1 MPNATGEMPF
11 LDHLEELRKRIL
23 LAMAG
28 VIVALGAGWL
38 ITRHF
43 RLIKVISE
51 PIAPYI
57 PGGKLVASTLIAPF
71 MLNLKF
77 AMVLG
82 LVLSSP
88 WVLFQLWLFLSP
100 ALTPREKKAI
110 LPALGIGLVLFLAG
124 AMIGWIYVLPP
135 TIKWFLGFD
144 AGTFNNL
151 ITYESYVSLV
161 INLLVA
167 MGISA
172 ELPLIMILLAS
183 LGILSYRRYVKFRRF
198 ALFLAFVGGAIL
210 SPAPEVVS
218 MILFTIPLLLLYEI
232 GVAGAWLVE
241 RRRARAARIAAGL
254 ILLALCLTPHGLH
267 AQVPPPPPV
276 QGPPVAGDTLRRVAG
291 QNVRTV
297 DSSAMK
303 RLGLPSAPK
312 PIFTT
317 PDSIMQALLDRRGF
331 AATRYAGDS
340 VRFVVTG
347 EQILLGGHAAT
358 LRDGGQLEADQI
370 SYDGERCL
378 MEADGEPR
386 MFQGGR
392 QPLVGKTMTF
402 NTCADSSRGVIGQAF
417 TALPEGGAN
426 WFMRGNLAIDSS
438 GKRLFGAHTEF
449 TSCDLPDPHYHF
461 VAGKVKWVSQS
472 IIVARP
478 AVLYIRDVPVF
489 WLPFI
494 FQDTKRDRS
503 SGILIPR
510 FGFNDIVRTNKNY
523 NRQVTNVGYYWA
535 PNNYLDATASVD
547 WYSNRY
553 TQYSGTLNYKWLDRF
568 VTGSLTLQKQLQSG
582 GGSSNVLQW
591 NHDQRFD
598 VTTSIHF
605 NLNYQS
611 NSTIQLNNAIDPLAS
626 TRQITSNLNLTKTY
640 AWGLV
645 ALGGTRS
652 QALGGGAGTMAFPSL
667 TISPKA
673 FGIGRH
679 ITVTPNFS
687 VSNST
692 SFDVPLQLPPTY
704 LTGGID
710 SLATSSLSSARST
723 SITLSL
729 PTEIFG
735 FSWTNSFQYQDQLFT
750 GRQAVTERVAVTP
763 GSTDSITRTTIR
775 NGNFSTGLFW
785 DTGINLPLIFRST
798 WKVTP
803 SVGIT
808 NATGGPYLLRSASSD
823 GEWVA
828 QGKKLQLG
836 LTAAPTFFAF
846 TKGGAGPFQLFRYT
860 LAPTISMRWSPAS
873 SVSQAYARALGS
885 IGGSGLA
892 EVPSTALAS
901 ISFQQVFEG
910 KLKKSPSDTNTD
922 PIHLQSLPKKQ
933 LLRFSTSPISY
944 DFDQAKLPGRSGWT
958 MGVLTNS
965 FQSDLIPA
973 LTVSTTHDLFQGDF
987 SSDTAHFSPFLSNA
1001 NASLSLT
1008 GRTFRP
1014 IARLLGLVKKDSLTP
1029 AAPGVAPTSTS
1040 PLALAP
1046 GASQFRPGSGV
1057 PAGLPRTGFTASLQ
1071 FSYSRQR
1078 PTGVTGPPVSTEPTG
1093 TIGIPLDPFGPGTLA
1108 PIIAPPATS
1117 QLGIS
1122 TSFSPTQFWT
1132 VSWTTQYDIS
1142 AGQFE
1147 SHQLH
1152 LQRDLHDWRASFDF
1166 TKGPNGNFSLA
1177 FSVFLIALPEIKF
1190 PYNQTTLLQTP
1201 TRP

>member
-28 VIVALGAGWL
+28 VAVGLGTGWW
-38 ITRHF
+38 ITRYF
-43 RLIKVISE
+43 RLIRVIE
-51 PIAPYI
+51 GPITPYI

-110 LPALGIGLVLFLAG
+110 LPALGIGLVLFLTG
-124 AMIGWIYVLPP
+124 AMIGWFYVLPP

-151 ITYESYVSLV
+151 ITYESYISLV

-183 LGILSYRRYVKFRRF
+183 LGVLSYRRYVQFRRF
-198 ALFLAFVGGAIL
+198 AFFLGFVGGAIL

-218 MILFTIPLLLLYEI
+218 MILFTIPLLLLYEV
-232 GVAGAWLVE
+232 GVAGAYLVE
-241 RRRARAARIAAGL
+241 RRRARAARNAAGMM
-254 ILLALCLTPHGLH
+254 LLAFCLTPRGLH
-267 AQVPPPPPV
+267 AQVPQPPPA
-276 QGPPVAGDTLRRVAG
+276 QRPPGAVDTGRKVAG
-291 QNVRTV
+291 QNVQRV

-303 RLGLPSAPK
+303 RLGLPAGPAR
-312 PIFTT
+312 PFGA
-317 PDSIMQALLDRRGF
+317 PDSIMQALLAREGF
-331 AATRYAGDS
+331 AATRYSADS
-340 VRFVVTG
+340 IRFVVTG

-370 SYDGERCL
+370 SYDGKRCL
-378 MEADGEPR
+378 MHADGEPR
-386 MFQGGR
+386 LFQAGQ

-402 NTCADSSRGVIGQAF
+402 NTCSDSSRGVIGEAF
-417 TALPEGGAN
+417 TALAEKGAN
-426 WFMRGNLAIDSS
+426 WFMRGNLAVDSG
-438 GKRLFGAHTEF
+438 GKRLFGAHTQF

-461 VAGKVKWVSQS
+461 VAGQVKWVSQS

-510 FGFNDIVRTNKNY
+510 FGFNDIVRTNRNY

-535 PNNYLDATASVD
+535 PNDYIDVTASLD
-547 WYSNRY
+547 WYANRY
-553 TQYSGTLNYKWLDRF
+553 TQYSGSLNYKWLDRF
-568 VTGSLTLQKQLQSG
+568 VNGSLTLRKQLESR

-591 NHDQRFD
+591 NHDQRFN

-626 TRQITSNLNLTKTY
+626 TRQITSNLSLTKGY

-645 ALGGTRS
+645 TLGGNRT
-652 QALGGGAGTMAFPSL
+652 QGLGGGAGSMTFPSL
-667 TISPKA
+667 TISPKP
-673 FGIGRH
+673 FLLSSH
-679 ITVTPNFS
+679 VTFSPNLS
-687 VSNST
+687 VSNVT
-692 SFDVPLQLPPTY
+692 SFNNPLQLPPV
-704 LTGGID
+704 LAFGGVD
-710 SLATSSLSSARST
+710 SLSSAST
-723 SITLSL
+723 SRTRNTTITLAL

-735 FSWTNSFQYQDQLFT
+735 LSWQNSVQYQDQLLV
-750 GRQAVTERVAVTP
+750 GRQVVTEQVPNPANGGADSVAK
-763 GSTDSITRTTIR
+763 TTIR
-775 NGNFSTGLFW
+775 GGNYSTGLFW
-785 DTGINLPLIFRST
+785 ETGINLPLVLRGT
-798 WKVTP
+798 WKITP
-803 SVGIT
+803 SIGVT
-808 NATGGPYLLRSASSD
+808 NVTGGPFLLRSAGSNGD
-823 GEWVA
+823 WVA

-836 LTAAPTFFAF
+836 LSAAPTFFGF
-846 TKGGAGPFQLFRYT
+846 TKGGVGPYQLFRYT
-860 LAPTISMRWSPAS
+860 LAPAISLRWSPAS
-873 SVSQAYARALGS
+873 SVSPAFAKALGTV
-885 IGGSGLA
+885 GGTGLA
-892 EVPSTALAS
+892 DIPATTLAS
-901 ISFQQVFEG
+901 VSLHQVFEG
-910 KLKKSPSDTNTD
+910 KLKPAVKDTNTD
-922 PIHLQSLPKKQ
+922 PVHLATLPKKQ
-933 LLRFSTSPISY
+933 LLSISTSPISY
-944 DFDQAKLPGRSGWT
+944 DFEQAKLPRHSGWT

-965 FQSDLIPA
+965 FQSDLIPG
-973 LTVSTTHDLFQGDF
+973 LTVSTTHDLFAGQF
-987 SSDTAHFSPFLSNA
+987 NSDTARFSPFLSNA
-1001 NASLSLT
+1001 NASFSLT

-1014 IARLLGLVKKDSLTP
+1014 IARLLGLVRKDSVPASAP
-1029 AAPGVAPTSTS
+1029 AAAPISSS

-1046 GASQFRPGSGV
+1046 SLSQFRPGGGP
-1057 PAGLPRTGFTASLQ
+1057 PAGLPRAGFSASLN

-1078 PTGVTGPPVSTEPTG
+1078 PTGTTGLPVSTEPG
-1093 TIGIPLDPFGPGTLA
+1093 TFGIPTDPFGTGSLLPV
-1108 PIIAPPATS
+1108 PVPPAQS
-1117 QLGIS
+1117 QLGIT
-1122 TSFSPTQFWT
+1122 TSFSPTQFWS
-1132 VSWTTQYDIS
+1132 VSWTTNYDITRG
-1142 AGQFE
+1142 AFQ
-1147 SHQLH
+1147 SHQIH

-1166 TKGPNGNFSLA
+1166 TKGPNGNFALF
-1177 FSVFLIALPEIKF
+1177 FSVFLMNLPDIKF
-1190 PYNQTTLLQTP
+1190 DYNQTTLQQAP
-1201 TRP
+1201 IQP